1 MISYVSFSDL
11 LSTIT
16 ARSIYVATNSNISLF
31 LWLSNISLYTHT
43 HTHTHTHIHTYM
55 CHIFCIHSSG
65 DQHLHCFHILTT
77 VNRASM
83 NTEMHVSFWIT
94 VLSRCMPG
102 SGIAGSRGGSVPS
115 FSGACILLSIVGT
128 RSLEC
133 RLLRLL
139 FSQLFS
145 RSFDHLPFSL
155 FVLYLPYFRVHPFW
169 LLIHHRSLCFC
180 SPALAVSGNYSLE
193 LLFVWSRFH
202 GLLFFPWHKVLSC
215 LFF

>member
-83 NTEMHVSFWIT
+83 NTEMHVSFWIKSSH
-94 VLSRCMPG
+94 LFQPRSR
-102 SGIAGSRGGSVPS
+102 IAGSYGNSIHRFLRNLRTVFHGGHTNLHSHQQFRRIS
-115 FSGACILLSIVGT
+115 FSLHFL
-128 RSLEC
+128 
-133 RLLRLL
+133 
-139 FSQLFS
+139 
-145 RSFDHLPFSL
+145 
-155 FVLYLPYFRVHPFW
+155 
-169 LLIHHRSLCFC
+169 
-180 SPALAVSGNYSLE
+180 
-193 LLFVWSRFH
+193 
-202 GLLFFPWHKVLSC
+202 
-215 LFF
+215 